1 MVADRNE
8 LGCGAQPST
17 RQCSMD
23 ANDFRRSVRGLV
35 RALGVL
41 DEART
46 PCGVDISVREA
57 YALDAIS
64 TGEDCGAALSQSDL
78 QAALGIDKSN
88 VTRVVQQLVTDGR
101 IEQRTSA
108 DDARVRRLHL
118 TGKGR
123 RVVRNIEEQSLRRFS
138 EVLGRIPASERANVV
153 RAIELFRVALIA
165 EGGEG
170 PS

>member
-1 MVADRNE
+1 
-8 LGCGAQPST
+8 
-17 RQCSMD
+17 MD

-41 DEART
+41 NEART
-46 PCGVDISVREA
+46 PCGVDVSVREA

-64 TGEDCGAALSQSDL
+64 TGEDAGAALSQSDL

-118 TGKGR
+118 TAKGR

-138 EVLGRIPASERANVV
+138 EVLERIPASERAKVV
-153 RAIELFRVALIA
+153 RAIELFRVALTA
-165 EGGEG
+165 EAGQDA
-170 PS
+170 S

>member
-1 MVADRNE
+1 
-8 LGCGAQPST
+8 
-17 RQCSMD
+17 MD
-23 ANDFRRSVRGLV
+23 ANDFRSSVRGLV

-46 PCGVDISVREA
+46 PCGVEVSVREA
-57 YALDAIS
+57 YALDAINA
-64 TGEDCGAALSQSDL
+64 GEAAGSALSQSDL

-118 TGKGR
+118 TAKGR

-138 EVLGRIPASERANVV
+138 DVLARIPASERANVV
-153 RAIELFRVALIA
+153 RAIEVFRLAL
-165 EGGEG
+165 GGEASEG
-170 PS
+170 SQ

>member
-1 MVADRNE
+1 
-8 LGCGAQPST
+8 
-17 RQCSMD
+17 MD
-23 ANDFRRSVRGLV
+23 ANEFRRSVRALV

-46 PCGVDISVREA
+46 PCGVEVSVREA

-64 TGEDCGAALSQSDL
+64 AGEAVGAALSQSEL
-78 QAALGIDKSN
+78 QAALGVDKSN

-118 TGKGR
+118 TAKGR

-138 EVLGRIPASERANVV
+138 EVLGRIPASERANVG
-153 RAIELFRVALIA
+153 RAIEVFRVALTA
-165 EGGEG
+165 EAGEDAT
-170 PS
+170 